1 MQQIGVTS
9 VRDIILILYF
19 FLVVIVGFIS
29 FGQIKDDRDFFVAG
43 KNAGI
48 LQVSGSLL
56 ASILGSSA
64 ILGSVDFAYSVG
76 WAGSWLML
84 CGAFG
89 LLMLYPLTKYI
100 KNFQGYNLP
109 NLLGNFYGE
118 EVQRISSFIIPIAWL
133 GIVASQIMGA
143 AKIITIISSYTYIEG
158 VWLSSFVFIVYT
170 ILGGQFSIIKT
181 DMIQL
186 LFILL
191 GLVVTFVYIS
201 PEPITKDVLPMINEK
216 FSYMDLLVM
225 ILTYSTTYLV
235 GPDIYSRL
243 FCAKSEKTMKSSIL
257 IAIIVLIPLG
267 FILAKLGIY
276 GAEVFDNIGSNSVL
290 LLIADSKLPKIL
302 SFLLYLGLL
311 SAVISS
317 ADTTLLTASSLF
329 TQGIIKDL
337 KSEKAVFISRVL
349 TVVFG
354 VGAMFIAIKMK
365 YILSTLLLA
374 LTIYS
379 GAFIIPTF
387 VGMFGYRVRKEVVI
401 LAIIVGGGVATYGKL
416 YGGASGKL
424 IAIAA
429 FILNG
434 AILYIG
440 KKLEKS
446 K

>member
-1 MQQIGVTS
+1 M
-9 VRDIILILYF
+9 REIILILYF
-19 FLVVIVGFIS
+19 FIVVIVGFIS
-29 FGQIKDDRDFFVAG
+29 FGQIKNNKDFFIAG
-43 KNAGI
+43 KNAGVY
-48 LQVSGSLL
+48 QVAGSLL

-64 ILGSVDFAYSVG
+64 ILGSVDFAYDVG

-84 CGAFG
+84 CGALG
-89 LLMLYPLTKYI
+89 LLILYPLTKFI

-109 NLLGNFYGE
+109 YLLGNFYGE

-143 AKIITIISSYTYIEG
+143 AKIITIISTFTYIEG
-158 VWLSSFVFIVYT
+158 VWLSGFVFIVYT

-181 DMIQL
+181 DIIQL
-186 LFILL
+186 IFILL
-191 GLVVTFVYIS
+191 GLLVVFFYIS
-201 PEPITKDVLPMINEK
+201 SEPLTKEALPLINHK
-216 FSYMDLLVM
+216 FGYIDLLVM
-225 ILTYSTTYLV
+225 ILTYSTTYIV

-243 FCAKSEKTMKSSIL
+243 FCAKNEKTMKMSIL
-257 IAIIVLIPLG
+257 IAIVVLIPLG

-276 GAEVFDNIGSNSVL
+276 GAEMFTDVGKNSVL
-290 LLIADSKLPKIL
+290 LMIADSKLPNIL
-302 SFLLYLGLL
+302 SFLLYLALL

-329 TQGIIKDL
+329 TQGLIKNL

-349 TVVFG
+349 TAVFG
-354 VGAMFIAIKMK
+354 VGAIIIALKMK
-365 YILSTLLLA
+365 YILSTLLMA

-387 VGMFGYRVRKEVVI
+387 VGMFGYRARKEVVI
-401 LAIIVGGGVATYGKL
+401 TAIVVGGFVATLGK
-416 YGGASGKL
+416 YYPGNTGKY

-434 AILYIG
+434 LILYFG
-440 KKLEKS
+440 KKLVK
-446 K
+446 

>member
-1 MQQIGVTS
+1 M
-9 VRDIILILYF
+9 REIILILYF

-29 FGQIKDDRDFFVAG
+29 FGQIKNARDFFIAG
-43 KNAGI
+43 KDAGVY
-48 LQVSGSLL
+48 QVSGSLL

-64 ILGSVDFAYSVG
+64 ILGSVDFAYEVG

-89 LLMLYPLTKYI
+89 LFLLYSLVKYI

-109 NLLGNFYGE
+109 GLLGSFYGE

-143 AKIITIISSYTYIEG
+143 AKIITIISSFTYIEG
-158 VWLSSFVFIVYT
+158 VWISGFVFIVYT
-170 ILGGQFSIIKT
+170 MLGGQFSIIKT

-186 LFILL
+186 IFILV
-191 GLVVTFVYIS
+191 GLMTAFAFIS
-201 PEPITKDVLPMINEK
+201 SEPVTKDVLPMINEK
-216 FSYMDLLVM
+216 FGYVDLLVM

-243 FCAKSEKTMKSSIL
+243 FCARDEKTMRSSIL
-257 IAIIVLIPLG
+257 ISIGVLIPLG
-267 FILAKLGIY
+267 FILAKFGIY
-276 GAEVFDNIGSNSVL
+276 GADLFENIGKNSVL
-290 LLIADSKLPKIL
+290 LMIADTKLPKFL

-349 TVVFG
+349 TAVFG
-354 VGAMFIAIKMK
+354 IGAIFIALKMK
-365 YILSTLLLA
+365 YILSTLLMA

-387 VGMFGYRVRKEVVI
+387 VGMFGYRARKSVVI
-401 LAIIVGGGVATYGKL
+401 TAIIAGGFVAIIGKFYL
-416 YGGASGKL
+416 GNIGKYISIGA
-424 IAIAA
+424 
-429 FILNG
+429 FVLN
-434 AILYIG
+434 ALILYIG
-440 KKLEKS
+440 KKL
-446 K
+446 

>member
-1 MQQIGVTS
+1 M
-9 VRDIILILYF
+9 ILYF

-29 FGQIKDDRDFFVAG
+29 YGQIKTDRDFFIAG
-43 KNAGI
+43 KDAGI
-48 LQVSGSLL
+48 YQVSGSLL

-64 ILGSVDFAYSVG
+64 ILGSVDFAYDVG

-89 LLMLYPLTKYI
+89 LLLLYPLTKYI

-109 NLLGNFYGE
+109 GLLGSFYGE

-143 AKIITIISSYTYIEG
+143 AKIITIISTFTYVEG
-158 VWLSSFVFIVYT
+158 VWISGFVFIVYT
-170 ILGGQFSIIKT
+170 MLGGQFSIIKT

-186 LFILL
+186 IFILV
-191 GLVVTFVYIS
+191 GLAVTFAYIV
-201 PEPITKDVLPMINEK
+201 PEPIVKEVLPIINHK
-216 FSYMDLLVM
+216 FGYIDLLVM

-243 FCAKSEKTMKSSIL
+243 FCARDEKTMKGSII
-257 IAIIVLIPLG
+257 IAILVLIPLG

-276 GAEVFDNIGSNSVL
+276 GAQVFGEVGKNSVL
-290 LLIADSKLPKIL
+290 LMIADTKLPRIM

-337 KSEKAVFISRVL
+337 KSDRAVSISRVL
-349 TVVFG
+349 TAVFG
-354 VGAMFIAIKMK
+354 VGAIFIALKMK
-365 YILSTLLLA
+365 YILSTLLMA
-374 LTIYS
+374 LTVYS

-387 VGMFGYRVRKEVVI
+387 VGMFGYRAKKSVVI
-401 LAIIVGGGVATYGKL
+401 TAIIVGGAVAI
-416 YGGASGKL
+416 SGKFYPGNTGKY
-424 IAIAA
+424 ISIAA

-434 AILYIG
+434 LILYLG
-440 KKLEKS
+440 KKLEKNR
-446 K
+446 

>member
-1 MQQIGVTS
+1 M
-9 VRDIILILYF
+9 REIILILYF
-19 FLVVIVGFIS
+19 FIVVIVGFIS
-29 FGQIKDDRDFFVAG
+29 FGQIKNNKDFFIAG
-43 KNAGI
+43 KNAGVY
-48 LQVSGSLL
+48 QVAGSLL

-64 ILGSVDFAYSVG
+64 ILGSVDFAYDVG

-84 CGAFG
+84 CGALG
-89 LLMLYPLTKYI
+89 LLILYPLTKFI

-109 NLLGNFYGE
+109 DLLGNFYGE

-143 AKIITIISSYTYIEG
+143 AKIITIISTFTYIEG
-158 VWLSSFVFIVYT
+158 VWLSGFVFIVYT
-170 ILGGQFSIIKT
+170 MLGGQFSIIKT

-186 LFILL
+186 IFILL
-191 GLVVTFVYIS
+191 GLLVVFFYIS
-201 PEPITKDVLPMINEK
+201 SEPLTKEALPLINHK
-216 FSYMDLLVM
+216 FGYIDLLVM
-225 ILTYSTTYLV
+225 ILTYSTTYIV

-243 FCAKSEKTMKSSIL
+243 FCAKNEKTMKMSIL
-257 IAIIVLIPLG
+257 IAIVVLIPLG

-276 GAEVFDNIGSNSVL
+276 GAEMFNDVGKNSVL
-290 LLIADSKLPKIL
+290 LMIADSKLPNIL
-302 SFLLYLGLL
+302 SFLLYLALL

-329 TQGIIKDL
+329 TQGLIKNL

-349 TVVFG
+349 TAVFG
-354 VGAMFIAIKMK
+354 VGAIIIALKMK
-365 YILSTLLLA
+365 YILSTLLMA

-387 VGMFGYRVRKEVVI
+387 VGMFGYRARKEVVI
-401 LAIIVGGGVATYGKL
+401 TAIVVGGFVATLGK
-416 YGGASGKL
+416 YYPGNTGKY

-434 AILYIG
+434 LILYFG
-440 KKLEKS
+440 KKLVK
-446 K
+446 

>member
-1 MQQIGVTS
+1 M
-9 VRDIILILYF
+9 REIILILYF

-29 FGQIKDDRDFFVAG
+29 YGQIKTDRDFFIAG
-43 KNAGI
+43 KDAGI
-48 LQVSGSLL
+48 YQVSGSLL

-64 ILGSVDFAYSVG
+64 ILGSVDFAYDVG

-89 LLMLYPLTKYI
+89 LLLLYPLTKYI
-100 KNFQGYNLP
+100 KDFQGYNLP
-109 NLLGNFYGE
+109 GLLGSFYGE

-143 AKIITIISSYTYIEG
+143 AKIITIISTFTYVEG
-158 VWLSSFVFIVYT
+158 VWISGFVFIVYT
-170 ILGGQFSIIKT
+170 MLGGQFSIIKT

-186 LFILL
+186 IFILV
-191 GLVVTFVYIS
+191 GLAVTFAYVV
-201 PEPITKDVLPMINEK
+201 PEPVVKEALPIINHK
-216 FSYMDLLVM
+216 FGYIDLLVM

-243 FCAKSEKTMKSSIL
+243 FCARDEKTMKGSII
-257 IAIIVLIPLG
+257 IAILVLIPLG

-276 GAEVFDNIGSNSVL
+276 GAEVFGDVGKNSVL
-290 LLIADSKLPKIL
+290 LMIADTKLPRIL

-337 KSEKAVFISRVL
+337 KSDRAVAISRVL
-349 TVVFG
+349 TAVFG
-354 VGAMFIAIKMK
+354 VGAIFIALKMK
-365 YILSTLLLA
+365 YILSTLLMA
-374 LTIYS
+374 LTVYS

-387 VGMFGYRVRKEVVI
+387 VGMFGYRAKKSVVI
-401 LAIIVGGGVATYGKL
+401 TAIIVGGAVAI
-416 YGGASGKL
+416 SGKFYPGNTGKY
-424 IAIAA
+424 ISIAA

-434 AILYIG
+434 LILYLG
-440 KKLEKS
+440 KKLEKNR
-446 K
+446 

>member
-1 MQQIGVTS
+1 M
-9 VRDIILILYF
+9 REIILILYF
-19 FLVVIVGFIS
+19 FIVVIVGFIS
-29 FGQIKDDRDFFVAG
+29 FGQIKNNKDFFIAG
-43 KNAGI
+43 KNAGVY
-48 LQVSGSLL
+48 QVAGSLL

-64 ILGSVDFAYSVG
+64 ILGSVDFAYDVG

-84 CGAFG
+84 CGALG
-89 LLMLYPLTKYI
+89 LLILYPLTKFI

-109 NLLGNFYGE
+109 YLLGNFYGE

-143 AKIITIISSYTYIEG
+143 AKIITIISTFTYIEG
-158 VWLSSFVFIVYT
+158 VWLSGFVFIVYT

-181 DMIQL
+181 DIIQL
-186 LFILL
+186 IFILL
-191 GLVVTFVYIS
+191 GLLVVFFYIS
-201 PEPITKDVLPMINEK
+201 SEPLTKEALPLINHK
-216 FSYMDLLVM
+216 FGYIDLLVM
-225 ILTYSTTYLV
+225 ILTYSTTYIV

-243 FCAKSEKTMKSSIL
+243 FCAKNEKTMKMSIL
-257 IAIIVLIPLG
+257 IAIVVLIPLG

-276 GAEVFDNIGSNSVL
+276 GAEIFTDVGKNSVL
-290 LLIADSKLPKIL
+290 LMIADSKLPNIL
-302 SFLLYLGLL
+302 SFLLYLALL

-329 TQGIIKDL
+329 TQGLIKNL

-349 TVVFG
+349 TAAFG
-354 VGAMFIAIKMK
+354 VGAIIIALKMK
-365 YILSTLLLA
+365 YILSTLLMA

-387 VGMFGYRVRKEVVI
+387 VGMFGYRARKEVVI
-401 LAIIVGGGVATYGKL
+401 TAIVVGGFVATLGK
-416 YGGASGKL
+416 YYPGNTGKY

-434 AILYIG
+434 LILYFG
-440 KKLEKS
+440 KKLVK
-446 K
+446 